1 MASCFVFSRGQGHA
15 DDSED
20 DGAADDY
27 DDSPSSASSSSCF
40 TFSRE
45 KPPTFH
51 APPPAAAEPQG
62 APRTPIARAV
72 PSRQC
77 YGTGRM
83 STAQRA
89 AWAERAGWAEGGG
102 AAAAAGADGHGHT
115 SGTQQQQQQ
124 QQQHD
129 EMEETDGEDGQQ
141 EEEEEERSF
150 VPLTHLLVEFAFD
163 SEGPLGLS
171 FLKRKGDGAFR
182 VGAVREGC
190 AAQHVRREGR
200 LPGEAAAAAAAA
212 AAGGREAARS
222 GGGAAAAPRSPPRP
236 GTLRVAV
243 GDRIVAVNGVLVD
256 GAAMDQKAL
265 GNLIRRAPRPVRL
278 TCEPQS
284 LREAHEGKYTR
295 S

>member
-1 MASCFVFSRGQGHA
+1 
-15 DDSED
+15 
-20 DGAADDY
+20 
-27 DDSPSSASSSSCF
+27 
-40 TFSRE
+40 
-45 KPPTFH
+45 
-51 APPPAAAEPQG
+51 
-62 APRTPIARAV
+62 
-72 PSRQC
+72 
-77 YGTGRM
+77 
-83 STAQRA
+83 
-89 AWAERAGWAEGGG
+89 
-102 AAAAAGADGHGHT
+102 
-115 SGTQQQQQQ
+115 
-124 QQQHD
+124 
-129 EMEETDGEDGQQ
+129 MEETDGEDGE

-150 VPLTHLLVEFAFD
+150 MLLPHLLVEFAFD

-171 FLKRKGDGAFR
+171 FLKHKSDGAFR

-200 LPGEAAAAAAAA
+200 LPGEAKAAAAAAAKAAAAA
-212 AAGGREAARS
+212 AAGGREAARG

-265 GNLIRRAPRPVRL
+265 GSLIRRAPRPVRL
-278 TCEPQS
+278 TCEPRS